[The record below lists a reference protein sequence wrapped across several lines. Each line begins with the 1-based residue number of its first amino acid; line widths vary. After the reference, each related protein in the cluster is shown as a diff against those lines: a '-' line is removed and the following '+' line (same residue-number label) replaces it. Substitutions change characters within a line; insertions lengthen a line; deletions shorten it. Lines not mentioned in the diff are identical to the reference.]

1 MKKFFR
7 VALVC
12 ALAGATLL
20 YTGCTKDYSEDL
32 NSLQKK
38 VEEQGATIKSQG
50 DQIADLLK
58 AKQALEQADTDA
70 MKLIQS
76 LQGQVENLDKKVDS
90 LKNVH
95 DGDIARVDS
104 LITALSAKA
113 DSLRSEVDSLKNV
126 VNGHKTMLDSLA
138 TELAKKADKSY
149 VDTELGKKADKTW
162 VEEALANKADAKA
175 LIDTAAALRKSLME
189 LNKTVSEIKGDLAD
203 LTEEVDGISHDVDTL
218 QADMNKAKDD
228 IKKAQAT
235 ADTAVAHAA
244 RALDYAKGVESYLK
258 NNYYTAKT
266 IDKMLAAKVDTAAFN
281 AKMKEIDDAIDDVIE
296 AYKEADSVLDEKIA
310 KLDKK
315 VDDFKA
321 EYEAAIDSI
330 WKKFAENDLDLQKLI
345 NRVQSIV
352 YLPEFDDKKIT
363 LSWAQMYAQNI
374 FDTRDLEKPLP
385 PSFDMEAWEEFIKEI
400 FEDVPGNLKEELAKV
415 ISDLYSRDI
424 PTPEEYDGEP
434 EGAATPIP
442 EQSHVK
448 YRVYGNDART
458 IVEGLVQAVK
468 DSQNLLAF
476 DVIRVKTRV
485 NLDGVKLNIVDAK
498 VDEMYSEHADASVID
513 LTVMPE
519 GLPADFWL
527 YAWDVKNFMN
537 PSLHPLFLE
546 MLLGEE
552 AELSNELYTW
562 LYQQYMECVGFEGAS
577 QDGQNG
583 RKADGET
590 AEASAEVEVDTEFPA
605 FSASLVLTDPEQSR
619 MITSSYYEVVP
630 AAKSDEINLWVKRN
644 DMDITGKVF
653 GDTVEICYA
662 DINTEHEILEGAQLM
677 FKMGDKNYTVEE
689 FAALGMNLGDPQARF
704 FAIKDYSQSIA
715 VKVKGDTL
723 PENYLEN
730 RADDEAQ
737 KAYAK
742 ITGDKAN
749 PDGVGAKEY
758 VVLTYFVGPAATA
771 AIALV
776 KVVPFKIPV
785 EVDLWE
791 TKDQEPFTWDYWKDA
806 EIDAALLAG
815 DTSKLY
821 KRDAAVAV
829 LKDPA
834 KWEEDCKK
842 ANITVKDLAGKLPV
856 DTATFFYITYVD
868 GAVDT
873 VMLKDL
879 LAKTE
884 GPKFNIYPI
893 INEDGTVTAN
903 VTDFPFYDYTESDH
917 GSVTKINYVAVYN
930 LPTDETPAVEITVFG
945 KITVADRN
953 REVIVVD
960 LPETFEPFVVNYK
973 KDILDTLRNT
983 DAELVPEFPA
993 GTYEAHS
1000 LPDSALIDAYKKDL
1014 YGRTD
1019 SLTMTVD
1026 DEVIT
1031 KFAKARIIT
1040 TVDEQHEDAGHVLDY
1055 NTDSDFN
1062 VSWAANKVILPY
1074 QTFKS
1079 VDTLW
1084 DGQVVTVN
1092 KTAKL
1097 DVDGIF
1103 EFERI
1108 PEYVAKE
1115 DDDNFYTT
1123 LQPWWKPD
1131 AATQTPYNVPAN
1143 GYDAH
1148 QVLLNQHFRVVDV
1161 LKSIEEGQKVVCTE
1175 TATTDE
1181 VEAGDL
1187 TEDYK
1192 DILDRV
1198 FKLEEDYENPN
1209 YGQLDVHPTIQVDS
1223 IPDPRNVK
1231 EVVVEA
1237 ATGVK
1242 IDTANV
1248 VSYYSE
1254 SEQEDAVGN
1263 LYAVNK
1269 NGSKVAMTTNFN
1281 RGNAT
1286 PSPRLAEAGVVVEHY
1301 ENYVIKLFDPINQ
1314 FTIKGDQPTK
1324 INVNNSITT
1333 ETSIFEFLS
1342 LKDKRNFELI
1352 DAKTENGWVVGN
1364 NKNGFATGVK
1374 ANEVYS
1380 LIFTNTMKYADE
1392 NWVPATT
1399 QAEIDALVSPETQAR
1414 IKFDVATGKLTYN
1427 NELQTQLAKPINI
1440 ILAINVEYPWGTRSK
1455 EVQVQFYNK
1464 PVGE

>member
-58 AKQALEQADTDA
+58 AKQALEQADADA
-70 MKLIQS
+70 LKLIQS
-76 LQGQVENLDKKVDS
+76 LQGQVGDLDKKVDS

-104 LITALSAKA
+104 LINALTAKA
-113 DSLRSEVDSLKNV
+113 DTLRSEIDSLKNV

-400 FEDVPGNLKEELAKV
+400 SEDVPGNLKEELVKV

-815 DTSKLY
+815 DTSELY

-930 LPTDETPAVEITVFG
+930 LPTDVTPAVEITVFG

-1062 VSWAANKVILPY
+1062 VSWAANKVIKPY

-1084 DGQVVTVN
+1084 YGQVVIVN
-1092 KTAKL
+1092 KTVKL

-1115 DDDNFYTT
+1115 DDNNFYTT

-1148 QVLLNQHFRVVDV
+1148 KVLLNQHFRVVDV

-1175 TATTDE
+1175 IATTGN

-1192 DILDRV
+1192 DILARV
-1198 FKLEEDYENPN
+1198 FKLEEDYANP
-1209 YGQLDVHPTIQVDS
+1209 GSKHPTIQVDS
-1223 IPDPRNVK
+1223 IPDPRNIEK
-1231 EVVVEA
+1231 VVVEA

-1242 IDTANV
+1242 IDTNNV

-1254 SEQEDAVGN
+1254 SPEEDAIGN

-1269 NGSKVAMTTNFN
+1269 NGSKVLMTTNFN
-1281 RGNAT
+1281 RGTAA
-1286 PSPRLAEAGVVVEHY
+1286 PSPRLAEAKVVVENY
-1301 ENYVIKLFDPINQ
+1301 ENYVIKLFDPLRDIEP
-1314 FTIKGDQPTK
+1314 KGDVSAR
-1324 INVNNSITT
+1324 INVNNSIIT
-1333 ETSIFEFLS
+1333 ETSIYQFIQ
-1342 LKDKRNFELI
+1342 LKDKRDKNLI
-1352 DAKTENGWVVGN
+1352 DYKQTDEGHYGWVKGN
-1364 NKNGFATGVK
+1364 DKNGFEAGVY
-1374 ANEVYS
+1374 ADDVYS
-1380 LIFTNTMKYADE
+1380 LTFTNEMEYLTEISDE
-1392 NWVPATT
+1392 TK
-1399 QAEIDALVSPETQAR
+1399 AR
-1414 IKFDVATGKLTYN
+1414 ISFDAETGKLTYDN
-1427 NELQTQLAKPINI
+1427 TLQTQLAKDIDI
-1440 ILAINVEYPWGTRSK
+1440 KLTIKIEYPWGTKSK
-1455 EVQVQFYNK
+1455 DVVVTFYNK